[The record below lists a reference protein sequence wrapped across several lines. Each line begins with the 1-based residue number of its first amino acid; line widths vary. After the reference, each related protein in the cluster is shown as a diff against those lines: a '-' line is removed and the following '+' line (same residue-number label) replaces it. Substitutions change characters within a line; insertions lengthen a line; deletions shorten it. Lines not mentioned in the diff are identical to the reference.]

1 MKPAYEAKLMLDFKN
16 NPPLSLYIHLPW
28 CIKKCP
34 YCDFNSHATNKE
46 AFPEDAYI
54 DALISDLESELPCI
68 WGRPIVSIFI
78 GGGTPSLFSAEAI
91 NRLMVALRE
100 RLTFYHHTEVT
111 MEANPGTAEADR
123 FKAYRESGINR
134 LSIGVQS
141 FDDEKLK
148 ALGRI
153 HNSKEAVAA
162 IAMAKDAGF
171 EEINI
176 DLMFGLPKQSIDQA
190 MSDLEMAME
199 QQPSHLSW
207 YQLTIEPNTIFYSKP
222 PALPVDDLLWDMQ
235 QQGQA
240 YLSDNGFNQYEV
252 SAYAKVVTTRAMKT
266 GAVTTDVNHQ
276 CQHNLNYW
284 QFGDYLG
291 IGAGAHGKL
300 TYVAEGKI
308 ERYVRHRIPQSY
320 IDKVGQLNAIT
331 ESRSLSRDELPLE
344 FMMNAL
350 RLNEGFHPSLFI
362 EHTGLPLSQI
372 QKPLQEAEKKSM
384 IEWNINTIKP
394 TECGHHYL
402 NDLLQLFM
410 E

>member
-1 MKPAYEAKLMLDFKN
+1 MLNFKN

-34 YCDFNSHATNKE
+34 YCDFNSHAANSE
-46 AFPEDAYI
+46 AFPEQAYV
-54 DALISDLESELPCI
+54 DALISDLESELPRI

-91 NRLMVALRE
+91 NRLMAALRE
-100 RLTFYHHTEVT
+100 RLTFYHNTEIT

-148 ALGRI
+148 RLGRI
-153 HNSKEAVAA
+153 HNSAEALSA

-171 EEINI
+171 NEINL
-176 DLMFGLPKQSIDQA
+176 DLMFGLPDQTVDQA
-190 MSDLEMAME
+190 MSDLEVAME
-199 QQPSHLSW
+199 QQPTHLSW
-207 YQLTIEPNTIFYSKP
+207 YQLTIEPNTVFYSKP
-222 PALPVDDLLWDMQ
+222 PILPVDDLLWEMQ

-240 YLSDNGFNQYEV
+240 YLSDKGFDQYEV
-252 SAYAKVVTTRAMKT
+252 SAYARKD
-266 GAVTTDVNHQ
+266 GNHQ
-276 CQHNLNYW
+276 CQHNRNYW

-300 TYVAEGKI
+300 THVAEGKI
-308 ERYVRHRIPQSY
+308 ERYARHRIPQSY
-320 IDKVGQLNAIT
+320 IDKVAQPNAVT
-331 ESRSLSRDELPLE
+331 ETRKLARDELPLE

-362 EHTGLPLSQI
+362 EHTGLPLNHIHKQLEI
-372 QKPLQEAEKKSM
+372 AEERAL
-384 IEWNINTIKP
+384 IEWDINMIKP
-394 TECGHHYL
+394 TETGHRYL
-402 NDLLQLFM
+402 NDLIELFM
-410 E
+410 K

>member
-1 MKPAYEAKLMLDFKN
+1 MLSFET

-28 CIKKCP
+28 CVKKCP
-34 YCDFNSHATNKE
+34 YCDFNSHAINEE
-46 AFPEDAYI
+46 AFPEAAYI
-54 DALISDLESELPCI
+54 DALISDLESELPRI
-68 WGRPIVSIFI
+68 WGRPIGSIFI

-100 RLTFYHHTEVT
+100 RLTFYHHIEVT
-111 MEANPGTAEADR
+111 MEANPGTAEVER

-148 ALGRI
+148 VLGRI
-153 HNSKEAVAA
+153 HNSTEAKAA

-171 EEINI
+171 DEINI
-176 DLMFGLPKQSIDQA
+176 DLMFGLPEQSIDEA

-222 PALPVDDLLWDMQ
+222 PVLPDDDLLWSMQ
-235 QQGQA
+235 KQGQA
-240 YLSDNGFNQYEV
+240 YLSDSGFSQYEV
-252 SAYAKVVTTRAMKT
+252 SAYARHGTT
-266 GAVTTDVNHQ
+266 GVDHQ
-276 CQHNLNYW
+276 CKHNLNYW

-300 TYVAEGKI
+300 THVAEGKI
-308 ERYVRHRIPQSY
+308 ERYARHRIPQSY
-320 IDKVGQLNAIT
+320 IEKITQKNAIT
-331 ESRSLSRDELPLE
+331 ETRSLNRDELPLE

-362 EHTGLPLSQI
+362 ENTGLPLSDI

-384 IEWNINTIKP
+384 IEWNINKIKP
-394 TECGHHYL
+394 TEFGRRYL
-402 NDLLQLFM
+402 NDLIQFFIK
-410 E
+410 

>member
-1 MKPAYEAKLMLDFKN
+1 MLSFKT

-28 CIKKCP
+28 CVKKCP

-46 AFPEDAYI
+46 AFPEAAYI
-54 DALISDLESELPCI
+54 DALISDLESELPRI

-91 NRLMVALRE
+91 DRLMVALRA

-111 MEANPGTAEADR
+111 MEANPGSAEAQR
-123 FKAYRESGINR
+123 FKAYHESGINR

-141 FDDEKLK
+141 FDDGKLK
-148 ALGRI
+148 LLGRV
-153 HNSKEAVAA
+153 HNRAEAINA

-171 EEINI
+171 DEINI
-176 DLMFGLPKQSIDQA
+176 DLMFGLPEQSIDEA
-190 MSDLEMAME
+190 MSDLEVAME
-199 QQPSHLSW
+199 QQPTHLSW

-222 PALPVDDLLWDMQ
+222 PTLPDDDLLWSMQ
-235 QQGQA
+235 KQGQA
-240 YLSDNGFNQYEV
+240 YLSDNEFNQYEV
-252 SAYAKVVTTRAMKT
+252 SAYAKVIKS
-266 GAVTTDVNHQ
+266 GACEIGVNHQ

-300 TYVAEGKI
+300 THVAEGKV
-308 ERYVRHRIPQSY
+308 ERYARHRIPQGY
-320 IDKVGQLNAIT
+320 IEKVAQQNAIT
-331 ESRSLSRDELPLE
+331 ETRSLDRDELPLE

-350 RLNEGFHPSLFI
+350 RLNGGFHPSLFI
-362 EHTGLPLSQI
+362 DNTGLPLSQI

-394 TECGHHYL
+394 TECGHRYL
-402 NDLLQLFM
+402 NNLLQLFM
-410 E
+410 K

>member
-1 MKPAYEAKLMLDFKN
+1 MLSFKT

-34 YCDFNSHATNKE
+34 YCDFNSHATNSE
-46 AFPEDAYI
+46 VFPEEDYV
-54 DALISDLESELPCI
+54 DALISDLESELPRI

-91 NRLMVALRE
+91 NRLMAALRE
-100 RLTFYHHTEVT
+100 RLTFYHNTEIT

-148 ALGRI
+148 SLGRI
-153 HNSKEAVAA
+153 HNSAEALSA

-171 EEINI
+171 NEINI
-176 DLMFGLPKQSIDQA
+176 DLMFGLPGQSVDQA
-190 MSDLEMAME
+190 MSDLEVAME
-199 QQPSHLSW
+199 QQPTHLSW
-207 YQLTIEPNTIFYSKP
+207 YQLTIEPNTVFYSKP
-222 PALPVDDLLWDMQ
+222 PVLPVDDLLWDMQ
-235 QQGQA
+235 KQGQA
-240 YLSDNGFNQYEV
+240 YLSAKGFDQYEV
-252 SAYAKVVTTRAMKT
+252 SAYARK
-266 GAVTTDVNHQ
+266 GDNHQ

-300 TYVAEGKI
+300 THVAEGKI
-308 ERYVRHRIPQSY
+308 ERYARHRIPQSY
-320 IDKVGQLNAIT
+320 IDKVGQSNAVT
-331 ESRSLSRDELPLE
+331 ETRKLGRDELPLE

-362 EHTGLPLSQI
+362 EHTGLPLSHIHKQ
-372 QKPLQEAEKKSM
+372 LELADERAL
-384 IEWNINTIKP
+384 IEWDLNKIKP
-394 TECGHHYL
+394 TETGHRYL
-402 NDLLQLFM
+402 NDLIELFM
-410 E
+410 K

>member
-1 MKPAYEAKLMLDFKN
+1 MLSFKT

-46 AFPEDAYI
+46 AFPEGAYV
-54 DALISDLESELPCI
+54 DALISDLESELPRI

-78 GGGTPSLFSAEAI
+78 GGGTPSLFSTKVI
-91 NRLMVALRE
+91 NRLMAALRE
-100 RLTFYHHTEVT
+100 RLTFYHNTEVT

-153 HNSKEAVAA
+153 HNSDEALSA

-171 EEINI
+171 DEINL
-176 DLMFGLPKQSIDQA
+176 DLMFGLPEQSIDQS
-190 MSDLEMAME
+190 MSDLEVAME
-199 QQPSHLSW
+199 QQPTHLSW
-207 YQLTIEPNTIFYSKP
+207 YQLTIEPNTVFYSKP
-222 PALPVDDLLWDMQ
+222 PVLPVDDLLWEMQ

-240 YLSDNGFNQYEV
+240 YLADKGFDQYEV
-252 SAYAKVVTTRAMKT
+252 SAYARKE
-266 GAVTTDVNHQ
+266 GNHQ
-276 CQHNLNYW
+276 CQHNQNYW

-300 TYVAEGKI
+300 THVAEGKI

-320 IDKVGQLNAIT
+320 IDKVAQSNAVIET
-331 ESRSLSRDELPLE
+331 RKLARDELPLE

-350 RLNEGFHPSLFI
+350 RLNQGFHPSTFI
-362 EHTGLPLSQI
+362 EHTGLPLKHI
-372 QKPLQEAEKKSM
+372 QKQLEIAEERAL
-384 IEWNINTIKP
+384 IEWDINMIKP
-394 TECGHHYL
+394 TETGHRYL
-402 NDLLQLFM
+402 NDLIELFM
-410 E
+410 K

>member
-1 MKPAYEAKLMLDFKN
+1 MLSFKT

-34 YCDFNSHATNKE
+34 YCDFNSHATNSE
-46 AFPEDAYI
+46 AFPEEAYVN
-54 DALISDLESELPCI
+54 ALIKDLESELPRI
-68 WGRPIVSIFI
+68 WGRPIISIFI

-91 NRLMVALRE
+91 NRLMAALRE
-100 RLTFYHHTEVT
+100 RLTFYHNTEIT
-111 MEANPGTAEADR
+111 MEANPGSSEANR

-148 ALGRI
+148 SLGRI
-153 HNSKEAVAA
+153 HNSAEALSA

-171 EEINI
+171 DEINI
-176 DLMFGLPKQSIDQA
+176 DLMFGLPGQSIDEA
-190 MSDLEMAME
+190 MYDLEVAVK
-199 QQPSHLSW
+199 QQPTHLSW

-240 YLSDNGFNQYEV
+240 YLSDKGFDQYEI
-252 SAYAKVVTTRAMKT
+252 SAYARK
-266 GAVTTDVNHQ
+266 GDNHQ
-276 CQHNLNYW
+276 CQHNRNYW

-300 TYVAEGKI
+300 THVAEGKI
-308 ERYVRHRIPQSY
+308 ERYARHRIPQSY
-320 IDKVGQLNAIT
+320 IDKVDQLNAIT
-331 ESRSLSRDELPLE
+331 ESRSLCRDELPLE

-350 RLNEGFHPSLFI
+350 RLNEGFHPAIFI
-362 EHTGLPLSQI
+362 EHTGLPLSHIHKQLEI
-372 QKPLQEAEKKSM
+372 AERRALIKWDLDK
-384 IEWNINTIKP
+384 IKP
-394 TECGHHYL
+394 TETGHRYL
-402 NDLLQLFM
+402 NDLVELFM
-410 E
+410 K

>member
-1 MKPAYEAKLMLDFKN
+1 MLNFKN

-46 AFPEDAYI
+46 TFPEDAYI
-54 DALISDLESELPCI
+54 DALISDLEFELPSI

-91 NRLMVALRE
+91 NRLMASLRE

-134 LSIGVQS
+134 ISIGVQS
-141 FDDEKLK
+141 FNDEKLK
-148 ALGRI
+148 VLGRI
-153 HNSKEAVAA
+153 HNSAEALSA

-171 EEINI
+171 DEINI
-176 DLMFGLPKQSIDQA
+176 DLMFGLPEQSIGEA
-190 MSDLEMAME
+190 MSDLEVAME
-199 QQPSHLSW
+199 QQPTHLSW

-222 PALPVDDLLWDMQ
+222 PALPIDDLLWDMQ
-235 QQGQA
+235 EQGQA
-240 YLSDNGFNQYEV
+240 YLSDSGFNQYEV
-252 SAYAKVVTTRAMKT
+252 SAYAKHGTT
-266 GAVTTDVNHQ
+266 GVNHQ
-276 CQHNLNYW
+276 CKHNLNYW

-300 TYVAEGKI
+300 THVAEGKI
-308 ERYVRHRIPQSY
+308 ERYSRHRIPQSY

-331 ESRSLSRDELPLE
+331 ETRSLNRDELPLE

-362 EHTGLPLSQI
+362 EHTGLPLNHI
-372 QKPLQEAEKKSM
+372 QKQLEIAEEKAL
-384 IEWNINTIKP
+384 IEWDINKIKP
-394 TECGHHYL
+394 TETGHRYL
-402 NDLLQLFM
+402 NNLIELFM
-410 E
+410 K

>member
-1 MKPAYEAKLMLDFKN
+1 MLSFKT

-34 YCDFNSHATNKE
+34 YCDFNSHATNSE
-46 AFPEDAYI
+46 VFPEEAYV
-54 DALISDLESELPCI
+54 DALISDLESELPRI

-91 NRLMVALRE
+91 NRLMAALRE
-100 RLTFYHHTEVT
+100 RLTFYHNTEIT

-148 ALGRI
+148 SLGRI
-153 HNSKEAVAA
+153 HNSAEALSA

-171 EEINI
+171 NEINI
-176 DLMFGLPKQSIDQA
+176 DLMFGLPGQSVDQA
-190 MSDLEMAME
+190 MSDLEVAME
-199 QQPSHLSW
+199 QQPTHLSW
-207 YQLTIEPNTIFYSKP
+207 YQLTIEPNTVFYSKP
-222 PALPVDDLLWDMQ
+222 SVLPVDDLLWDMQ
-235 QQGQA
+235 KQGQA
-240 YLSDNGFNQYEV
+240 YLSAKGFDQYEV
-252 SAYAKVVTTRAMKT
+252 SAYARK
-266 GAVTTDVNHQ
+266 GDNHQ

-300 TYVAEGKI
+300 THVAEGKI
-308 ERYVRHRIPQSY
+308 ERYARHRIPQSY
-320 IDKVGQLNAIT
+320 IDKVGQSNAVT
-331 ESRSLSRDELPLE
+331 ETRKLGRDELPLE

-362 EHTGLPLSQI
+362 EHTGLPLSHIHKQ
-372 QKPLQEAEKKSM
+372 LELADERAL
-384 IEWNINTIKP
+384 IEWDLNKIKP
-394 TECGHHYL
+394 TETGHRYL
-402 NDLLQLFM
+402 NDLIELFM
-410 E
+410 K

>member
-1 MKPAYEAKLMLDFKN
+1 MLNFKN

-46 AFPEDAYI
+46 TFPEDAYI
-54 DALISDLESELPCI
+54 DALISDLESELPRI
-68 WGRPIVSIFI
+68 WGRPIISIFI

-91 NRLMVALRE
+91 DRLMAALRE

-134 LSIGVQS
+134 ISIGVQS
-141 FDDEKLK
+141 FNDEKLK
-148 ALGRI
+148 VLGRI
-153 HNSKEAVAA
+153 HNSAEAKAA

-171 EEINI
+171 DEINI
-176 DLMFGLPKQSIDQA
+176 DLMFGLPEQSIGEA
-190 MSDLEMAME
+190 MSDLETAMG

-222 PALPVDDLLWDMQ
+222 PVLPDDDLLWSMQ
-235 QQGQA
+235 AQGQA
-240 YLSDNGFNQYEV
+240 YLSDSGFNQYEI
-252 SAYAKVVTTRAMKT
+252 SAYARKGM
-266 GAVTTDVNHQ
+266 NHQ

-300 TYVAEGKI
+300 THVAEGKI
-308 ERYVRHRIPQSY
+308 ERYARHRIPQSY
-320 IDKVGQLNAIT
+320 IDKVGQLNVIT
-331 ESRSLSRDELPLE
+331 DSRSLSRDELPLE

-362 EHTGLPLSQI
+362 ERTGLPLNHI
-372 QKPLQEAEKKSM
+372 QKQLEIAEEKAL
-384 IEWNINTIKP
+384 IEWDINKIKP
-394 TECGHHYL
+394 TETGHRYL
-402 NDLLQLFM
+402 NDLIQLFIK
-410 E
+410 

>member
-1 MKPAYEAKLMLDFKN
+1 MLNFKN

-34 YCDFNSHATNKE
+34 YCDFNSHATNSN
-46 AFPEDAYI
+46 AFPEEDYV
-54 DALISDLESELPCI
+54 DALISDLESELPRI

-91 NRLMVALRE
+91 NRLMAALRE
-100 RLTFYHHTEVT
+100 RLTFYHNTEIT

-148 ALGRI
+148 RLGRI
-153 HNSKEAVAA
+153 HNSEEALSA

-171 EEINI
+171 NEINL
-176 DLMFGLPKQSIDQA
+176 DLMFGLPDQTVDQA
-190 MSDLEMAME
+190 MSDLEVAME
-199 QQPSHLSW
+199 QQPTHLSW

-222 PALPVDDLLWDMQ
+222 PALPIDDLLWEMQ

-240 YLSDNGFNQYEV
+240 YLSDRGFDQYEV
-252 SAYAKVVTTRAMKT
+252 SAYASK
-266 GAVTTDVNHQ
+266 GEHHQ
-276 CQHNLNYW
+276 CQHNRNYW

-300 TYVAEGKI
+300 THVAEGKI
-308 ERYVRHRIPQSY
+308 ERYARHRIPQSY
-320 IDKVGQLNAIT
+320 IDMVGQSNAVT
-331 ESRSLSRDELPLE
+331 ETRKLVRDELPLE
-344 FMMNAL
+344 FMMNGL
-350 RLNEGFHPSLFI
+350 RLNEGFHPSTFI
-362 EHTGLPLSQI
+362 EHTGLPLNHIHKQLEI
-372 QKPLQEAEKKSM
+372 AEERAL
-384 IEWNINTIKP
+384 IEWDLNKIKP
-394 TECGHHYL
+394 TETGHRYL
-402 NDLLQLFM
+402 NDLIELFM
-410 E
+410 K

>member
-1 MKPAYEAKLMLDFKN
+1 MLSFKT

-34 YCDFNSHATNKE
+34 YCDFNSHATDND
-46 AFPEDAYI
+46 AFPEDTYI
-54 DALISDLESELPCI
+54 DALISDLESELPRI
-68 WGRPIVSIFI
+68 WGRPIISIFI

-91 NRLMVALRE
+91 NRLMAALRE
-100 RLTFYHHTEVT
+100 RLTFYHNTEIT

-148 ALGRI
+148 SLGRI
-153 HNSKEAVAA
+153 HNSAEALSA

-171 EEINI
+171 DEINI
-176 DLMFGLPKQSIDQA
+176 DLMFGLPGQSIDQA
-190 MSDLEMAME
+190 MSDLEVAIE
-199 QQPSHLSW
+199 QQPTHLSW

-235 QQGQA
+235 QQGQG
-240 YLSDNGFNQYEV
+240 YLSDKGFDQYEI
-252 SAYAKVVTTRAMKT
+252 SAYARR
-266 GAVTTDVNHQ
+266 GDDHQ
-276 CQHNLNYW
+276 CQHNRNYW

-300 TYVAEGKI
+300 THVAEGKI
-308 ERYVRHRIPQSY
+308 ERYARHRIPQSY
-320 IDKVGQLNAIT
+320 IDKVAQSNAVIET
-331 ESRSLSRDELPLE
+331 RKLARDELPLE

-362 EHTGLPLSQI
+362 EHTGLPLNHIHKQLEI
-372 QKPLQEAEKKSM
+372 AEERALIAWDLNK
-384 IEWNINTIKP
+384 IKP
-394 TECGHHYL
+394 TETGHRYL
-402 NDLLQLFM
+402 NNLIELFIK
-410 E
+410 

>member
-1 MKPAYEAKLMLDFKN
+1 MLSFKT

-46 AFPEDAYI
+46 VFPEDIYV
-54 DALISDLESELPCI
+54 DALISDLESELPRI

-91 NRLMVALRE
+91 ERLMAALRS
-100 RLTFYHHTEVT
+100 RLTFYHNTEVT
-111 MEANPGTAEADR
+111 IEANPGTAEAER

-148 ALGRI
+148 RLGRI
-153 HNSKEAVAA
+153 HNSAEALAA

-171 EEINI
+171 DEINI
-176 DLMFGLPKQSIDQA
+176 DLMFGLPGQSVDEA
-190 MSDLEMAME
+190 MYDLEVAME
-199 QQPSHLSW
+199 QQPTHLSW

-222 PALPVDDLLWDMQ
+222 PTLPVDDLIWDMQ

-240 YLSDNGFNQYEV
+240 YLSDKGFEQYEI
-252 SAYAKVVTTRAMKT
+252 SAYARK
-266 GAVTTDVNHQ
+266 GENHQ
-276 CQHNLNYW
+276 CQHNRNYW
-284 QFGDYLG
+284 RFGDYLG

-300 TYVAEGKI
+300 THVAEGRV
-308 ERYVRHRIPQSY
+308 ERYARHRIPQSY
-320 IDKVGQLNAIT
+320 IDKVKQSNAIT
-331 ESRSLSRDELPLE
+331 ETRSPGRDELPLE

-350 RLNEGFHPSLFI
+350 RLNEGFHPSLFL
-362 EHTGLPLSQI
+362 EHTGLPLKHMHKQ
-372 QKPLQEAEKKSM
+372 LEVAEEKGL
-384 IEWNINTIKP
+384 IEWDINRIKP
-394 TECGHHYL
+394 TETGHRYL
-402 NDLLQLFM
+402 NDLIELFM
-410 E
+410 K